1 MMSPSTPKKQKR
13 PIPLA
18 AFVFFSLIC
27 GVFYGRTHLPDVPRN
42 TALKQDI
49 IDQVDVLDPLDS
61 YDNVSHLVA
70 RDDYSCTKDQP
81 CKTEACC
88 GGFFGGKKGTCG
100 FGRAYSHAHATST
113 R

>member
-1 MMSPSTPKKQKR
+1 MPPSTPEKQRR
-13 PIPLA
+13 PIALA

-27 GVFYGRTHLPDVPRN
+27 GVFYGHSYRPDVPQN
-42 TALKQDI
+42 TASNKDI
-49 IDQVDVLDPLDS
+49 IDQVDVLDPFDT
-61 YDNVSHLVA
+61 YANVSHLVT

-100 FGRAYSHAHATST
+100 FGKAC
-113 R
+113 

>member
-1 MMSPSTPKKQKR
+1 MSPSTPEKQRR
-13 PIPLA
+13 PISLA

-27 GVFYGRTHLPDVPRN
+27 AVFYGRSHRPDIPQN
-42 TALKQDI
+42 TSSKKDI
-49 IDQVDVLDPLDS
+49 IDQVDVLDPFDT
-61 YDNVSHLVA
+61 YANVSHLVA

-100 FGRAYSHAHATST
+100 FGRACSLTQAIST